1 MLYKDIGREYLK
13 AKSQGIDTGA
23 EVSHFLG
30 FSIKVKTP
38 EARIIENQKRMID
51 GFGRFSNNISNL
63 NNSIRNIENVSAQ
76 ITNSIKQEGILNRQ
90 QIQVATD
97 IINETLIENR
107 LLNIQAIEKA
117 TDLIT
122 SKIEIESN
130 LTRKELKKIQNILT
144 NSLNSI
150 NNQLQQ
156 QNSQLS
162 DINYKLS
169 NSLEI
174 EAIQRLNEAKNYL
187 NINLISEAKKTLK
200 KATKKYPYF
209 ESLFILANIYLQED
223 KQDKAYEN
231 FLKAL
236 AQAKN
241 YKDKS
246 LANLFLA
253 RVSCEKNDYDNAHKY
268 YSSSYEQNT
277 MQIYSV
283 IEQSILIFETD
294 TSINK
299 FNRIKKGLDSLPTN
313 INYACWIGFA
323 LVLSPKY
330 QMESI
335 SALIQGINLDMKH
348 KVKNDVS
355 EFVKLCNKL
364 YPQFTSTLFGV
375 LLTNKKNED
384 VQKIKWLIE

>member
-1 MLYKDIGREYLK
+1 MSYKNIGREYLK

-30 FSIKVKTP
+30 FPIKVKTP
-38 EARIIENQKRMID
+38 EARMIENQTKMID
-51 GFGRFSNNISNL
+51 NFSSFSNNITNL
-63 NNSIRNIENVSAQ
+63 NHNIKNMENISAQ
-76 ITNSIKQEGILNRQ
+76 ITSSIKQEGILNRQ
-90 QIQVATD
+90 QIQFATD
-97 IINETLIENR
+97 IINETLLENR
-107 LLNIQAIEKA
+107 LLNQEAIQNATFEIVSQMEIQA
-117 TDLIT
+117 
-122 SKIEIESN
+122 N
-130 LTRKELKKIQNILT
+130 LTREKLQEVQDSIEK
-144 NSLNSI
+144 SLNSI

-156 QNSQLS
+156 QNTQLS

-223 KQDKAYEN
+223 KKDKAYEN

-241 YKDKS
+241 NKDKS
-246 LANLFLA
+246 LANLSLA
-253 RVSCEKNDYDNAHKY
+253 RISCDKKEYDNAHRY
-268 YSSSYEQNT
+268 YSSAYDNNKS
-277 MQIYSV
+277 QIFAV
-283 IEQSILIFETD
+283 MEQSILIYETD
-294 TSINK
+294 DSINK

-323 LVLSPKY
+323 LLLSQKY
-330 QMESI
+330 HLDSI

-348 KVKNDVS
+348 KVKYNLS
-355 EFVKLCNKL
+355 EFVDLCNKL
-364 YPQFTSTLFGV
+364 YPQFTSTLFGM
-375 LLTNKKNED
+375 LLSNKDNND
-384 VQKIKWLIE
+384 VQKIKWLI